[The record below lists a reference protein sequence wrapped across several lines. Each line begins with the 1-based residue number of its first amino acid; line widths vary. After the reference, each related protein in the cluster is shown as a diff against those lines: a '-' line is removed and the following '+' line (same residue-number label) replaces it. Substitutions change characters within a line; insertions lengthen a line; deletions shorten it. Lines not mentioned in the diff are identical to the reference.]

1 MRKVLTL
8 RLPAVLE
15 NVPVVMDRIVE
26 AATRAGLDEIT
37 LQQIRLVVDEACANV
52 VTHAYEGMEPGD
64 MEITCSHSSQACMI
78 QVRDWGQGFAIEC
91 VPTPDLEC
99 ALEERSLG
107 GLGLFLIQHVM
118 DQVEYA
124 RDDRAGNVLTMT
136 KKLSPR

>member
-15 NVPVVMDRIVE
+15 NVPVVMDRVVE
-26 AATRAGLDEIT
+26 AATRVGVDETI
-37 LQQIRLVVDEACANV
+37 LQQIRLVLDEACANV
-52 VTHAYEGMEPGD
+52 VAHAYEGMEPGD

-78 QVRDWGQGFAIEC
+78 QVRDWGQGFALEC
-91 VPTPDLEC
+91 VPTPDLDC
-99 ALEERSLG
+99 SLEERSLG

-124 RDDRAGNVLTMT
+124 RDTGSGNVLTMT